1 MFVDTNK
8 YEFVESIQRIMNEI
22 NNLVP
27 ETDPLSLALSGKHM
41 KIKRN
46 NTITEL
52 KNSKNIEK
60 IFRKSEY
67 NRENIPLS
75 SILQNKNDYENIGKK
90 SSKNM

>member
-1 MFVDTNK
+1 
-8 YEFVESIQRIMNEI
+8 
-22 NNLVP
+22 
-27 ETDPLSLALSGKHM
+27 M
-41 KIKRN
+41 KRKRN

-52 KNSKNIEK
+52 KNSKNIET

>member
-1 MFVDTNK
+1 
-8 YEFVESIQRIMNEI
+8 
-22 NNLVP
+22 
-27 ETDPLSLALSGKHM
+27 M
-41 KIKRN
+41 KRKRN

-75 SILQNKNDYENIGKK
+75 SILHDNENIGKK

>member
-1 MFVDTNK
+1 
-8 YEFVESIQRIMNEI
+8 
-22 NNLVP
+22 
-27 ETDPLSLALSGKHM
+27 M
-41 KIKRN
+41 KRKRN

-60 IFRKSEY
+60 NSRKSEY

-75 SILQNKNDYENIGKK
+75 FVLQNKNDNENIGKK

>member
-1 MFVDTNK
+1 
-8 YEFVESIQRIMNEI
+8 
-22 NNLVP
+22 
-27 ETDPLSLALSGKHM
+27 M
-41 KIKRN
+41 KRKRN

-75 SILQNKNDYENIGKK
+75 SILQNKNDNENIGKK